1 MHQSSPGQGR
11 HLSHKACA
19 IQTSSLCLH
28 WIQHKAARKRK
39 ASKWAVSTD
48 SLARETE
55 SVGSSVTTRG
65 AEVETTM
72 GHDLW
77 KNWGQLSGGGP
88 TPTNQGLPAAPDQA
102 QPPAMTIRSLPK
114 VGTDKVQNTCQYGE
128 AATTKTK
135 GQPPALASM
144 ESLRGP
150 LARSNRANLNHNRQG
165 QSTSGATLSP
175 QLEKVGTRC
184 GSSTG

>member
-48 SLARETE
+48 SLERETE
-55 SVGSSVTTRG
+55 SVGSSATTRG
-65 AEVETTM
+65 AGVETAM

-77 KNWGQLSGGGP
+77 RNWEQLSGGGP
-88 TPTNQGLPAAPDQA
+88 TPTNQGLLASQDRAQTPD
-102 QPPAMTIRSLPK
+102 MIIRSLPQ
-114 VGTDKVQNTCQYGE
+114 VGPDQVQ
-128 AATTKTK
+128 
-135 GQPPALASM
+135 
-144 ESLRGP
+144 
-150 LARSNRANLNHNRQG
+150 
-165 QSTSGATLSP
+165 TS
-175 QLEKVGTRC
+175 C
-184 GSSTG
+184 